1 MRLLLDTN
9 VLVLWIAGRLQPRL
23 IGTHRKLRD
32 FDEDDFAI
40 VDLLASQSANHV
52 STPHILT
59 ETSNHLGAGNQQI
72 GVGVC
77 EALNEYIAYLD
88 EIYTPAKTI
97 AALPEMLALGLAD
110 AAVFHLSEAKIK
122 VISMDFH
129 LCNRLH
135 QKGVDAVN
143 PRNFR

>member
-9 VLVLWIAGRLQPRL
+9 VLVLWIAGNLQPSLIGQHRRLQAY
-23 IGTHRKLRD
+23 
-32 FDEDDFAI
+32 DEDDFTI
-40 VDLLASQSANHV
+40 VDILARRFEDHI

-59 ETSNHLGAGNQQI
+59 ETSNLLGSGPQQMVAGASD
-72 GVGVC
+72 
-77 EALNEYIAYLD
+77 ALNEYIARLD

-97 AALPEMLALGLAD
+97 AAMPEMLALGLAD
-110 AAVFHLSEAKIK
+110 SAVYHLGAADIQIV
-122 VISMDFH
+122 SMDFH

-143 PRNFR
+143 PRHFR